1 MTNPRVSKE
10 PKINRAEAPGQ
21 SIRKSDKG
29 YSWPYLLR
37 RSQLWINPQLAMK
50 NNRIIPI
57 KIKSSISRLLLAF
70 RGNKNCFLFY
80 ILIPRGSFRSQKG
93 PVNYQEKVNFAGA
106 RPVAARK
113 QSNKLISAIIYDNF
127 TLS

>member
-10 PKINRAEAPGQ
+10 PKINRAEEPGQ
-21 SIRKSDKG
+21 SIRKPDKG

-70 RGNKNCFLFY
+70 RGNMIYFPLY
-80 ILIPRGSFRSQKG
+80 ILIPRRSFRPQKDPG
-93 PVNYQEKVNFAGA
+93 NCQEKINFAG
-106 RPVAARK
+106 
-113 QSNKLISAIIYDNF
+113 
-127 TLS
+127 T